1 MSNAAP
7 VSLGLLRSP
16 ALTDLDRQGIV
27 AVAGA
32 SLVINVLLF
41 ALPLYTLQVYDRVF
55 MSRSVETLV
64 LLTLIVGIA
73 LSAAAALEAVRS
85 RLLLRIG
92 NAYALKL
99 GPRLFDCAIAES
111 ARTSSPAGQALRD
124 LNVVRGFL
132 GGHQGMAT
140 LFDVPLVILF
150 LAAVYLLHVSLGH
163 VMLFG
168 VAVLIGL
175 TWLTEWLT
183 APPLRAANE
192 AAIAAQARIDGVLQN
207 AEVAEAMGMR
217 AALKNDWDRFQGR
230 VMVEASIAGDRSA
243 EANAF
248 AKWLRYLLN
257 LLMTLAGAWLV
268 IHDQI
273 TMGGMIASSILSARG
288 LAPLDT
294 MIGAWKGLVRARISV
309 VRINQVLSSH
319 MRVDGQTRLPAPQGT
334 LSVEQL
340 TYAPPGAEQT
350 TLKGLS
356 FQVPAG
362 RWLGLIGPSGAG
374 KSTLARLICGVWQA
388 RSGCVRLDG
397 ADVYRWNREDFGQ
410 HCGYLPQDVEL
421 FAGTVRDN
429 IARFR
434 TEGSDSLLV
443 QAAQIAG
450 AHEMILRLPKGYDT
464 LLGPGGASLSG
475 GQRQRIGLAR
485 ALYGQ
490 PKLVVLDEPNSN
502 LDNEGELALVQAI
515 GQARLAGATVVM
527 ISHRPSLLTGADLLG
542 VLVDGRL
549 QEFGPREEVLRKLQ
563 PKLAP
568 RFADESPRH
577 VA

>member
-1 MSNAAP
+1 MNSAA
-7 VSLGLLRSP
+7 STGLGLLRSP
-16 ALTDLDRQGIV
+16 ALADLDRRGV
-27 AVAGA
+27 VTVAGA
-32 SLVINVLLF
+32 SLVINLLLF

-64 LLTLIVGIA
+64 MLTLIVGFA

-92 NAYALKL
+92 NAFALKL
-99 GPRLFDCAIAES
+99 GSRLFDCAIAES
-111 ARTSSPAGQALRD
+111 ARTSSPSGQALRD
-124 LNVVRGFL
+124 LNVIRGFL
-132 GGHQGMAT
+132 GGHQGMAA

-150 LAAVYLLHVSLGH
+150 LVAVYMLHVSLGH

-168 VAVLIGL
+168 VVVLMGL

-183 APPLRAANE
+183 GPPLRAANE
-192 AAIAAQARIDGVLQN
+192 AAIAAQTKIDGVLQN

-217 AALKNDWDRFQGR
+217 AALRGDWGRFQGHA
-230 VMVEASIAGDRSA
+230 MLEASIAGDRSTGA
-243 EANAF
+243 SSL
-248 AKWLRYLLN
+248 AKWIRYLLN
-257 LLMTLAGAWLV
+257 LLMTLTGAWLV

-273 TMGGMIASSILSARG
+273 TVGGMIASSILSARG

-294 MIGAWKGLVRARISV
+294 MIGAWKGLVRTRISV
-309 VRINQVLSSH
+309 ARINEVLATH
-319 MRVDGQTRLPAPQGT
+319 LRMDGQTQLPMPKGNLA
-334 LSVEQL
+334 VEQL
-340 TYAPPGAEQT
+340 AYAPPGAELM
-350 TLKGLS
+350 TLKGVS

-362 RWLGLIGPSGAG
+362 CWLGLIGPSGAG

-434 TEGSDSLLV
+434 PESSDGLV
-443 QAAQIAG
+443 VKAARIAG

-464 LLGPGGASLSG
+464 LLGPAGASLSA

-490 PKLVVLDEPNSN
+490 PRLVVLDEPNSN
-502 LDNEGELALVQAI
+502 LDNEGELALVEAI
-515 GQARLAGATVVM
+515 GQAREEGATVVM
-527 ISHRPSLLTGADLLG
+527 ISHRPSLLAGADLLG
-542 VLVDGRL
+542 VLLDGRL

-563 PKLAP
+563 PKLAS
-568 RFADESPRH
+568 RSAEDTSRH